1 MRTMARIVA
10 TVVAGAVV
18 LGVPAALAEV
28 ASRYAGQVIL
38 FDARPPSSWRTDAV
52 FHGFV
57 RAHRTNRLEAEEDGN
72 WRVEYMAFFRRPLDD
87 REVQV
92 LFYDVHDASDR
103 YIASYSLY
111 LHTPNQ
117 RVVGGS
123 ARLDRPDFR
132 PNRYY
137 RVVVTSRRQTVAQLE
152 RFALVG
158 DEPERTGRV
167 DFSVEDTRG
176 R

>member
-1 MRTMARIVA
+1 MRIVA
-10 TVVAGAVV
+10 RAVV
-18 LGVPAALAEV
+18 FLAAIAVVTGVPGALAEV

-38 FDARPPSSWRTDAV
+38 FDARPPSQWRTDGI
-52 FHGFV
+52 FHAFV
-57 RAHRTNRLEAEEDGN
+57 RQHRTNRIVAREDGN
-72 WRVEYMAFFRRPLDD
+72 WSLEYMAFFRNPVGD

-92 LFYDVHDASDR
+92 LFYDVHEAER
-103 YIASYSLY
+103 YISSYSLY
-111 LHTPNQ
+111 LQDPRD

-137 RVVVTSRRQTVAQLE
+137 RVIVTSRQRTIAELE
-152 RFALVG
+152 RFALIG

-167 DFSVEDTRG
+167 DFTVEDTRG
-176 R
+176 P